1 MGFGRKKTL
10 PNLSVYILLLDEGLF
25 YTWEENEKDFKIL
38 GGWGD

>member
-10 PNLSVYILLLDEGLF
+10 PNLSVYVLLLEERFF
-25 YTWEENEKDFKIL
+25 YIGEENEKDLKIL